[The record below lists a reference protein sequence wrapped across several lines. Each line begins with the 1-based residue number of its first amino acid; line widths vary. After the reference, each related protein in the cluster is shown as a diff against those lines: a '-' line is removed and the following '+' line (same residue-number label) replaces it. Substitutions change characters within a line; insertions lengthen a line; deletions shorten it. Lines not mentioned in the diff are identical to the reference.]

1 MTYLHIQQKCEGCGM
16 RNEHYFCEVSQ
27 PALAELQ
34 KLKITN
40 AYSAHA
46 TLFSE
51 GQPADGIFVLCQGRV
66 KLSSCSADGK
76 VVIMHIA
83 KAGELLG
90 TGEVIAGG
98 NYETSAEAIEPVQA
112 NFIAKADFNRLLK
125 TSPELAMKS
134 IHQLSGRY
142 MDSCEQLRTFVLA
155 GSVADKLA
163 QLLLSWSVDN
173 RETADDDSVRFEMH
187 FTHEEIAEMLGT
199 SRETVT
205 RILKEFRQRG
215 LITLNRSDL
224 RVNSIAAL
232 RRPVGRLRRNGDK

>member
-1 MTYLHIQQKCEGCGM
+1 M

-27 PALAELQ
+27 PALAQLQ

-51 GQPADGIFVLCQGRV
+51 GQPAAGIFVLCQGRV

-173 RETADDDSVRFEMH
+173 RETANDDSVRFEMH